1 MRGRKDS
8 SRELL
13 KVVLFCDQK
22 NDKKAD
28 SMKFSLTPNTSVQQ
42 IPQSLFQKQQ
52 PLILLPLFF
61 KEHLNAQVRINK
73 LVKKHS
79 QLPP

>member
-1 MRGRKDS
+1 
-8 SRELL
+8 
-13 KVVLFCDQK
+13 
-22 NDKKAD
+22 
-28 SMKFSLTPNTSVQQ
+28 MKFSLTPNTIVQQ